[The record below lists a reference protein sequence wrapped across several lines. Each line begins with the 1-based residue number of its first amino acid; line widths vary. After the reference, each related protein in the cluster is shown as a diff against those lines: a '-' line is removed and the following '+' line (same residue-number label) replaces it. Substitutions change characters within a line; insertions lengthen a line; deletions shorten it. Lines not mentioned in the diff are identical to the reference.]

1 MPCCGE
7 SDPPHEAIRVLS
19 QPQRHGSHGSSI
31 GSIWLRWGFRPGSE
45 CLTGE
50 TGNLSAGRK
59 PWRCVRLIV
68 MLLHALFIGAVFLL
82 DPALR
87 SQIRRDQWYMCLYG
101 GLVLFTLAQYLYT
114 ANSSP
119 GYVADMLK
127 AGSAMH
133 ATFINTTTISK
144 QVCSKNGSLN
154 YFMSR
159 SKIEQHNPQSATPS
173 SLLQM
178 MDLYPP
184 GSSSRDLTCSYCHLV
199 QPPRTKHCHDCD
211 KCVLQF
217 DHHCTWLGTCI
228 GVRNHCR
235 FWWYIFGQASLVVW
249 TVALYIQFLHVDM
262 NGSWLKGL
270 TGLTL
275 LLPLIVILIVL
286 LILLMLHTYLALTNQ
301 TTYEI
306 ARRKRISY
314 LRGVPRKVH
323 PFSKGICRNLY
334 DLCLSRQKGYV
345 LEAVPPLDELEAR
358 ARPYTCRDVICC
370 RCC

>member
-1 MPCCGE
+1 ARMPCCGE

-19 QPQRHGSHGSSI
+19 QPQRHGSH
-31 GSIWLRWGFRPGSE
+31 
-45 CLTGE
+45 
-50 TGNLSAGRK
+50 GRK

-87 SQIRRDQWYMCLYG
+87 SQIRQDQWYMCLYG

-184 GSSSRDLTCSYCHLV
+184 GSSSRDLTCSYCHLIQV
-199 QPPRTKHCHDCD
+199 IFIILKLQP
-211 KCVLQF
+211 
-217 DHHCTWLGTCI
+217 
-228 GVRNHCR
+228 
-235 FWWYIFGQASLVVW
+235 
-249 TVALYIQFLHVDM
+249 
-262 NGSWLKGL
+262 
-270 TGLTL
+270 
-275 LLPLIVILIVL
+275 IVMFSIVKAM
-286 LILLMLHTYLALTNQ
+286 I
-301 TTYEI
+301 
-306 ARRKRISY
+306 K
-314 LRGVPRKVH
+314 
-323 PFSKGICRNLY
+323 
-334 DLCLSRQKGYV
+334 
-345 LEAVPPLDELEAR
+345 
-358 ARPYTCRDVICC
+358 
-370 RCC
+370 